1 MPLFSTIDIEQRH
14 YFYRL
19 ERSFIMTGKYNQ
31 KKGRRNIHR
40 GRRRRRIGMIQTV
53 GVVAVVLLSFM
64 IIIGFV
70 RKNSAELGS
79 ESSLNDRQIK
89 YINHDKQDG
98 MMNAQGGDTPWNLIL
113 VNNKNH
119 IPKDYKPK
127 LTEVQGGEYVDERI
141 YAPLM
146 EMLEAAREGNGGK
159 LPLVV
164 SGYRTPEK
172 QQELYDE
179 KIMEY
184 KKEGY
189 PDNEAKELAE
199 QWVAVPGYSEHQ
211 LGFAVDI
218 NGETYDVYLWL
229 QENSYKYGF
238 IFRYP
243 GDKTQFTGVAEEV
256 WHYRYVGV
264 EAATEMYEQGLC
276 LEEYHF

>member
-1 MPLFSTIDIEQRH
+1 
-14 YFYRL
+14 
-19 ERSFIMTGKYNQ
+19 MTGKYNQ

-40 GRRRRRIGMIQTV
+40 GRRHRRIGMIQTV

-159 LPLVV
+159 LPLVEIGRAHV
-164 SGYRTPEK
+164 
-172 QQELYDE
+172 
-179 KIMEY
+179 
-184 KKEGY
+184 
-189 PDNEAKELAE
+189 
-199 QWVAVPGYSEHQ
+199 
-211 LGFAVDI
+211 
-218 NGETYDVYLWL
+218 
-229 QENSYKYGF
+229 
-238 IFRYP
+238 
-243 GDKTQFTGVAEEV
+243 
-256 WHYRYVGV
+256 
-264 EAATEMYEQGLC
+264 
-276 LEEYHF
+276 

>member
-1 MPLFSTIDIEQRH
+1 
-14 YFYRL
+14 
-19 ERSFIMTGKYNQ
+19 MTGKYNQ

-146 EMLEAAREGNGGK
+146 EMLEAAREGNGENCRWWCLAIGHQRNSK
-159 LPLVV
+159 NFMMRRSWSIKKKGIRTTRQRSWQN
-164 SGYRTPEK
+164 SG
-172 QQELYDE
+172 L
-179 KIMEY
+179 
-184 KKEGY
+184 
-189 PDNEAKELAE
+189 
-199 QWVAVPGYSEHQ
+199 
-211 LGFAVDI
+211 
-218 NGETYDVYLWL
+218 
-229 QENSYKYGF
+229 
-238 IFRYP
+238 
-243 GDKTQFTGVAEEV
+243 
-256 WHYRYVGV
+256 
-264 EAATEMYEQGLC
+264 LC
-276 LEEYHF
+276 RDTVNIS